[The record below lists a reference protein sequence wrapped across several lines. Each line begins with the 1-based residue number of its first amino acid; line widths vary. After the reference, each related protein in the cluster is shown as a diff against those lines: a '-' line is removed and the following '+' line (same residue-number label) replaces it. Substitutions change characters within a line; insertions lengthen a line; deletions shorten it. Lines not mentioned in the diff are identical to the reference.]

1 MAPSS
6 PAAPLAATS
15 AVGPRAAAGLVLHRQ
30 ELLHLLLQE
39 LPALED
45 GRDCSE
51 VLLAAGE
58 VVVAEREVAAV
69 AVEAAAA
76 GSAAP
81 SILDCS
87 SKCCRHFVKE
97 DQRC

>member
-15 AVGPRAAAGLVLHRQ
+15 AAEPRAAAGLVLHLQ
-30 ELLHLLLQE
+30 ELLPLLLQE

-81 SILDCS
+81 SILECS
-87 SKCCRHFVKE
+87 SIC
-97 DQRC
+97 